1 MRLTIGNDDENALDD
16 EVELNKKAVARRVEI
31 DDSNQVED
39 DAQEDVQVKR
49 DGDDDLG
56 DDLGN
61 ELNLDRVAEVDDN
74 ADFDDRLDAS
84 LDENRDAV
92 EMARNVPE
100 EPGLDCTVL

>member
-16 EVELNKKAVARRVEI
+16 DVELNKQTMARRVEL

-39 DAQEDVQVKR
+39 NAQQDVKLEG

-56 DDLGN
+56 NDLGD

-84 LDENRDAV
+84 LDEERDAV
-92 EMARNVPE
+92 EMA
-100 EPGLDCTVL
+100 